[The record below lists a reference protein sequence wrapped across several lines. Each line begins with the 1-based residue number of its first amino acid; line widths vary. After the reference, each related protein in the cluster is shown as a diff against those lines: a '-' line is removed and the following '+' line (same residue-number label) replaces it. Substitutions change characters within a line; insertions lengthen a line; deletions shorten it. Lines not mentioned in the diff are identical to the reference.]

1 MIDLRIKVEPLPIV
15 DPLIVR
21 LRNEADDLGPNDAV
35 LIGTDGARRE
45 YDFQGFSLTLHA
57 TDGVALDNDVIMILP
72 GQASARRLIRA
83 DSQHNTFLITEQ
95 CDQQCIMCSQ
105 PPKKNHVDLFAELE
119 TSASLAPKNAYIGL
133 SGGEP
138 LLHKKKLFDMLLS
151 LAKTRPDLKFH
162 ILSNGQHFDEVDI
175 ATLQEI
181 GPERILWGIPLYA
194 AEEELHDTIV
204 KKQGAFDRLIQSFA
218 ILFEAGAAI
227 ELRTVVMRQNDV
239 NLPVLA
245 GFVGTALPFVERW
258 AIMQLENIGFG
269 RMNWDLSFKDTAT
282 DFDNLARAINIA
294 TARDVPVQL
303 YNFPLCSVPERYRH
317 LAAASISDWKNK
329 QEPFCAGCSAKQ
341 RCGGFFEWYDHSKG
355 FRGLGPI

>member
-45 YDFQGFSLTLHA
+45 YDFQGFSLTLQA
-57 TDGVALDNDVIMILP
+57 SDGVALDNDVIMILP

-95 CDQQCIMCSQ
+95 CDQLCLMCSQ

-119 TSASLAPKNAYIGL
+119 TAASLAPTNAYIGL

-138 LLHKKKLFDMLLS
+138 LLHKKKLFSMLLS

-181 GPERILWGIPLYA
+181 GVERILWGIPLYA
-194 AEEELHDTIV
+194 AEAKLHDTIV

-227 ELRTVVMRQNDV
+227 ELRTVVIRQNDV
-239 NLPVLA
+239 DLPALA

-258 AIMQLENIGFG
+258 ALMQLENIGFG
-269 RMNWDLSFKDTAT
+269 RMNWDLSFKDTSV

-294 TARDVPVQL
+294 TAGDVPVQL
-303 YNFPLCSVPERYRH
+303 YNFPLCSVPVRYRRI
-317 LAAASISDWKNK
+317 AAASISDWKNR
-329 QEPFCAGCSAKQ
+329 QEPFCTSCSARQ
-341 RCGGFFEWYDHSKG
+341 RCGGFFEWYDHRKG